1 MNAAPHPRPVPAA
14 DDGRFVSARER
25 LPDILA
31 LSADHPLRPAVEQ
44 LVRDI
49 YAQAY
54 GAHVAR
60 FPRLMMA
67 VLDRDGNPAC
77 AAGVRTTADGFFS
90 EAYLDQPVDRVLG
103 RRSGRHVH
111 RARVFEITT
120 MVSRRADLSA
130 GFFHSLACRG
140 ALDGYDWCFFTAT
153 SRLRQLLQRLYPP
166 LLVLAQADPA
176 RRPDA
181 AAWGR
186 YYESGPTVCAAD
198 DWPFLSPTLTRAE
211 VPRAEVPAD
220 A

>member
-1 MNAAPHPRPVPAA
+1 MNAASHPRPVSAQ
-14 DDGRFVSARER
+14 DDCTSVSARDR
-25 LPDILA
+25 PSDVVVLPVG
-31 LSADHPLRPAVEQ
+31 HPLRPAVEQ
-44 LVRDI
+44 LVSDT

-54 GAHVAR
+54 GASITH

-67 VLDRDGNPAC
+67 ALDQDGNPAC

-90 EAYLDQPVDRVLG
+90 EAYLDQPIERLLG

-120 MVSRRADLSA
+120 MVSRRANLSA
-130 GFFHSLACRG
+130 GFFHGLACRG

-153 SRLRQLLQRLYPP
+153 SRLRQLLRRFYPP

-186 YYESGPTVCAAD
+186 YYESAPAVCAAD
-198 DWPFLSPTLTRAE
+198 DWPFLSPALTRTE
-211 VPRAEVPAD
+211 VSAD

>member
-1 MNAAPHPRPVPAA
+1 MNANPHPRPVPTEDAC
-14 DDGRFVSARER
+14 RSVSAQAR
-25 LPDILA
+25 LTDIVV
-31 LSADHPLRPAVEQ
+31 LSAGHPSRPAVEQ
-44 LVRDI
+44 LVRET

-54 GAHVAR
+54 GARIGR

-67 VLDRDGNPAC
+67 AFDQHGNPAC

-90 EAYLDQPVDRVLG
+90 EAYLDQPIERILG
-103 RRSGRHVH
+103 QRSGRHVH

-120 MVSRRADLSA
+120 LVSRRADLSA

-153 SRLRQLLQRLYPP
+153 ARLRQLLARLYPP

-176 RRPDA
+176 RQADA

-186 YYESGPTVCAAD
+186 YYESAPAVCAAD
-198 DWPFLSPTLTRAE
+198 DWPFLSPGPTRTAE
-211 VPRAEVPAD
+211 AA
-220 A
+220 AGAAHA